1 MKHITVLAF
10 PRALGTSIT
19 LPVEM
24 LNAADAHQRIQNPS
38 SPRLT
43 IDIAAHCETELFIA
57 QHVEIGNAPANVRTA
72 QAAHQGLN
80 AALTVAFRGGAV
92 TGLLL
97 IGLGLLALM
106 VSP

>member
-24 LNAADAHQRIQNPS
+24 LNAADAHQRIQNPG

-43 IDIAAHCETELFIA
+43 IDIASIDAEYTLVVIF
-57 QHVEIGNAPANVRTA
+57 
-72 QAAHQGLN
+72 
-80 AALTVAFRGGAV
+80 LTHYYGQQ
-92 TGLLL
+92 
-97 IGLGLLALM
+97 LM
-106 VSP
+106 G